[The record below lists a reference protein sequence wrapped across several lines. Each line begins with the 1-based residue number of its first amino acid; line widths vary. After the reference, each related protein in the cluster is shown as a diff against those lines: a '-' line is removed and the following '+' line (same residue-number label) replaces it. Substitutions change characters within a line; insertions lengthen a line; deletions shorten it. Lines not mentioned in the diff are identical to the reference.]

1 MLRLAPVGAWILAL
15 APLACAALLCGAAA
29 CGGGP
34 QQPPPTKLSEAVSP
48 IQAPPKPT
56 TTVESPFR
64 PPNKEPPLPR
74 SEPQLPPEEL
84 AATLSR
90 AEEER
95 KVGDEVSA
103 AATLHAC
110 ANKIPQSVRC
120 EGELAALLAR
130 LPRFK
135 YEADYYL
142 DQVVGA
148 PDDPALDAAYYRRL
162 GQGLAI
168 KGRYADA
175 ATAYQRMIDR
185 SSPATAADYSLL
197 SETLQGVPERL
208 ADAAEALRRAL
219 ELEPGHI
226 EWIRDQAILYGQL
239 PDRLPRAIELFEDY
253 KKLIKD
259 PDLLADTDRRIQEA
273 QAQLQKLTP
282 TPADPNVVEPTKKR
296 KNAPKKKAPAGNP

>member
-1 MLRLAPVGAWILAL
+1 M
-15 APLACAALLCGAAA
+15 
-29 CGGGP
+29 
-34 QQPPPTKLSEAVSP
+34 
-48 IQAPPKPT
+48 
-56 TTVESPFR
+56 VESPFR
-64 PPNKEPPLPR
+64 PPSKEPPLPR

-95 KVGDEVSA
+95 KLGDEVSA

-110 ANKIPQSVRC
+110 ANKVPQSVRC
-120 EGELAALLAR
+120 EGELAALLAP

-135 YEADYYL
+135 YEAEYYL
-142 DQVVGA
+142 HQVA
-148 PDDPALDAAYYRRL
+148 NAADDPALDAAYYRRL
-162 GQGLAI
+162 GGALAI

-175 ATAYQRMIDR
+175 AAAYQRMIDR

-219 ELEPGHI
+219 ELEPTHI

-253 KKLIKD
+253 KQRIKD

-273 QAQLQKLTP
+273 QRELQKLTP
-282 TPADPNVVEPTKKR
+282 TPADPNVPEPTKKR
-296 KNAPKKKAPAGNP
+296 KNAPKKKTTAGNP